1 MNGVPIRA
9 GGPADV
15 EPCLD
20 LWTAACAARDGQAFP
35 GVAARARPKFDSGI
49 AFFVA
54 GERERV
60 DGFVLATRPG
70 TGMATD
76 PEDAAVVGLLAVDP
90 ALHGE
95 GRGRALLRA
104 VVDRLSEL
112 GHEQA
117 VLHALLD
124 NIGAIQLYESE
135 GWVAQGSVY
144 EHSLL
149 KRPLRTFARPLP
161 LS

>member
-1 MNGVPIRA
+1 MRS
-9 GGPADV
+9 GGPDDV
-15 EPCLD
+15 ERCIEIR
-20 LWTAACAARDGQAFP
+20 TAACAARDGQALP
-35 GVAARARPKFDSGI
+35 GVADRARPKFHSNI
-49 AFFVA
+49 AFIVT
-54 GERERV
+54 GDREQL

-70 TGMATD
+70 SGMTTD
-76 PEDAAVVGLLAVDP
+76 PKNAAVVSLLAVDP

-104 VVDRLSEL
+104 VTDSLSGL

-124 NIGAIQLYESE
+124 NPGAVQLYESE
-135 GWVAQGSVY
+135 GWLAQGSAY

-149 KRPLRTFARPLP
+149 KRPLRTFARS
-161 LS
+161 LSTD

>member
-1 MNGVPIRA
+1 MNRVPMRT
-9 GGPADV
+9 GGPDDV
-15 EPCLD
+15 ERCIEI
-20 LWTAACAARDGQAFP
+20 WTAACAARDGQAFP
-35 GVAARARPKFDSGI
+35 GVADRARPKFDSSI
-49 AFFVA
+49 AFFVT
-54 GERERV
+54 GGRERV

-70 TGMATD
+70 SGMAAD

-90 ALHGE
+90 SLHGE

-104 VVDRLSEL
+104 VTDRLSEL

-124 NIGAIQLYESE
+124 NTGAIQLYESE
-135 GWVAQGSVY
+135 GWLAQGSAY

-149 KRPLRTFARPLP
+149 KRPLRTFARSLLP
-161 LS
+161 D